1 MFKNKAGWTDEDK
14 ALESLEQSATGR
26 LLHTMGQQIK
36 PRPEFASHT
45 EERLRQNKSH
55 PAIEVPP
62 YVPTQRR
69 QEERASYRIGG
80 RPGSRRIGL
89 ALTGLGLAAAM
100 VIVMGLLTLP
110 TRNSGTARADQVPS
124 VLAGSPLAQGV
135 LVSAWDNTRR
145 SAQIRAV
152 DPATGEMLPGYAPIE
167 MGKYTTGSGTDA
179 LSPNSGKAAVIESK
193 TRHCFP
199 SGENKACFLS
209 ADVLHLVDL
218 QAWSSITTT
227 IDPPFPV
234 VESHRGW
241 VQEIAFSRDSARV
254 ALGYNMYKYS
264 GERFQHA
271 VLLFDSSS
279 GKSIAQKE
287 IEFQPTII
295 EFSQDGSSLIVYG
308 QSMGSNWRV
317 SKPGPPQLLV
327 LDAKTLD
334 VQWSQTF
341 SDIVSGTWC
350 VADCEQSFSH
360 RLFEE
365 WTPAVVPSHDRSK
378 LYILHAD
385 SDTLTTVDL
394 EARTVRSMDGP
405 PATQS
410 WFERLLDMTASKA
423 EARGNAKGVYKHAAL
438 SADGTQLYV
447 VGMSIDRDTASEN
460 QPLGLEIIN
469 VDNGHSVAS
478 LDSDSTHVQT
488 SYDGAYLFL
497 AGLQPAGQA
506 GRYRFELEV
515 VDIKRMQRVATMEH
529 WEVVPS
535 RRLGGEP
542 IILAWENMWPSGNSA
557 RLGVL
562 DPKTFHVAHSW
573 DVDKYAEWV
582 TTP

>member
-1 MFKNKAGWTDEDK
+1 MFKNKAGWTDGDK
-14 ALESLEQSATGR
+14 GLESLEQSATGR

-36 PRPEFASHT
+36 PRPEFASHV
-45 EERLRQNKSH
+45 EERLRQNKAR
-55 PAIEVPP
+55 PALEVPP

-80 RPGSRRIGL
+80 RTGSRRIGL

-100 VIVMGLLTLP
+100 VVVMGLLTLP
-110 TRNSGTARADQVPS
+110 ARNSDTARADQVPS

-135 LVSAWDNTRR
+135 LVSAWDNARR

-152 DPATGEMLPGYAPIE
+152 DPANGEMLSGYAPIE
-167 MGKYTTGSGTDA
+167 IGQYTVGSGTAA
-179 LSPNSGKAAVIESK
+179 LSPNNGKAAVIESK

-199 SGENKACFLS
+199 SGDSKGCFLS

-218 QAWSSITTT
+218 QAWSSVTTT
-227 IDPPFPV
+227 INPPFPV

-241 VQEIAFSRDSARV
+241 VQEIAFSRDSTRV
-254 ALGYNMYKYS
+254 ALGYNMYRYN
-264 GERFQHA
+264 GERFHHA
-271 VLLFDSSS
+271 VLLFDGRT
-279 GKSIAQKE
+279 GKGIAQKE

-295 EFSQDGSSLIVYG
+295 EFSQDGSTIIVGG

-327 LDAKTLD
+327 LDAKTLE

-350 VADCEQSFSH
+350 AANCEQSSSQ

-365 WTPAVVPSHDRSK
+365 WIPAVVPSHDRSK

-423 EARGNAKGVYKHAAL
+423 EAKGNAKGVYKHAAL

-447 VGMSIDRDTASEN
+447 VGMNMDRNPASEN

-478 LDSDSTHVQT
+478 LDSNATHVQT
-488 SYDGAYLFL
+488 SHDGAYLFL
-497 AGLQPAGQA
+497 AGHRPAGQA
-506 GRYRFELEV
+506 GRQRLKLEV
-515 VDIKRMQRVATMEH
+515 VDIKRMQRMATLEH
-529 WEVVPS
+529 WEVIPS

-542 IILAWENMWPSGNSA
+542 IILAWEDMWPGGNGG

-562 DPKTFHVAHSW
+562 DPKTFHLAHSW
-573 DVDKYAEWV
+573 DADQYSEWV